1 MGIKLHSG
9 GRPPPPAHWSRDDC
23 NQHPLATVLAC
34 QEASTP
40 TLQPV
45 SSKVYPLPS
54 CTGYQ
59 SQIPSLHRPFK
70 SADTSILLSP
80 LRPHCCPFSCCS
92 RERELSALP
101 PVHCQVPA
109 RPLWPW
115 VHLRA
120 EWQSLGSA
128 PLPSLHM
135 RPWRSQFTSTD
146 FSVSAAKWR
155 WHSLGQC
162 FSNFTQEILLKCRF
176 WFCRSGVGPRILHF
190 WQASRWCFS
199 CCSAVLRIQR
209 CSVRFLQW
217 QKNPVSELSSVVAS
231 SYSG

>member
-1 MGIKLHSG
+1 MLGIGKTPEINLVTELWGSSFIVG
-9 GRPPPPAHWSRDDC
+9 VDPLLPLTEVETIVTNTLWLQSWPVRRPPPPLFSL
-23 NQHPLATVLAC
+23 LALRFI
-34 QEASTP
+34 P
-40 TLQPV
+40 P
-45 SSKVYPLPS
+45 PS

-146 FSVSAAKWR
+146 FSVSAAK
-155 WHSLGQC
+155 
-162 FSNFTQEILLKCRF
+162 
-176 WFCRSGVGPRILHF
+176 
-190 WQASRWCFS
+190 
-199 CCSAVLRIQR
+199 
-209 CSVRFLQW
+209 
-217 QKNPVSELSSVVAS
+217 
-231 SYSG
+231 